1 MAHRGAGGA
10 VRLGQAIATMRRG
23 LAAAPADLWPILAMT
38 AAWVLLLYG
47 ATGGGALDP
56 WVENW
61 GRWDAHLYLRIWQE
75 GYAADPALMAFP
87 PGFPVLTGAL
97 SSVTPLSFF
106 GAGSVISLVSLVMAG
121 TVLAAMVK
129 RDFGVP
135 GPLVFAFWLCGPAAY
150 FALAPYSDLL
160 FCVLLFSAWYWLTAP
175 TLTRS
180 ERFMLIIVLLLLP
193 LIRITGLALLALLL
207 LRRWQA
213 LALLPGLG
221 LFLWLNHQTAGNA
234 FHFLAVQKAFLM
246 PEGQLLDGLHRSSTG
261 LSPVPP
267 VEQVVP
273 FLHWLQFNAVPM
285 TQLLLLGLTS
295 LWLLWRRH
303 WVLAVSLMAILL
315 MSHNQAF
322 WRSVVRYNLVLWPLV
337 SLPVLCW
344 IRSRLD
350 RAETVSGFR
359 HSVVIPALCLGA
371 VMMLSLMMQLRFA
384 AVFHRGGWGF

>member
-1 MAHRGAGGA
+1 MK
-10 VRLGQAIATMRRG
+10 
-23 LAAAPADLWPILAMT
+23 APHFW
-38 AAWVLLLYG
+38 
-47 ATGGGALDP
+47 
-56 WVENW
+56 
-61 GRWDAHLYLRIWQE
+61 
-75 GYAADPALMAFP
+75 YAR
-87 PGFPVLTGAL
+87 PG
-97 SSVTPLSFF
+97 
-106 GAGSVISLVSLVMAG
+106 
-121 TVLAAMVK
+121 
-129 RDFGVP
+129 
-135 GPLVFAFWLCGPAAY
+135 
-150 FALAPYSDLL
+150 
-160 FCVLLFSAWYWLTAP
+160 
-175 TLTRS
+175 
-180 ERFMLIIVLLLLP
+180 
-193 LIRITGLALLALLL
+193 
-207 LRRWQA
+207 WQA

-221 LFLWLNHQTAGNA
+221 LFLWLDHQTAGNA
-234 FHFLAVQKAFLM
+234 FHFLAVQTAFLM

-295 LWLLWRRH
+295 L
-303 WVLAVSLMAILL
+303 
-315 MSHNQAF
+315 